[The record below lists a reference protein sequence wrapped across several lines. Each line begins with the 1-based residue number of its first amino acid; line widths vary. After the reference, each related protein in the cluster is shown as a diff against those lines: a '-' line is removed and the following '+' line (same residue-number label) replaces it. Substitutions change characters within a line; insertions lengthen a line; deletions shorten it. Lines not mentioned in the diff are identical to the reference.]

1 LIDVG
6 VLAARVLVRVLVLV
20 WPSSSWPP
28 WVDDAA
34 EADDCDEEV
43 VVALELSVPI
53 AAVFEEMDIEVEV

>member
-1 LIDVG
+1 
-6 VLAARVLVRVLVLV
+6 
-20 WPSSSWPP
+20 
-28 WVDDAA
+28 VDDAA